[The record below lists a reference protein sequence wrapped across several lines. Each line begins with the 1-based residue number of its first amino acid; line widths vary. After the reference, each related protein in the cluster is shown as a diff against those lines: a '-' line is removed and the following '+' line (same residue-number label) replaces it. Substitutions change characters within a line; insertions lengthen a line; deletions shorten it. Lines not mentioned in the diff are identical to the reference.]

1 MADKV
6 KVEFDFIASV
16 YYIISVYWHRDKTT
30 ADHARDSGN
39 GTGKHLLLS
48 VERYLADLIQGLAAW
63 DSLTKPCRLFE
74 NGHKCMHMHTHHF
87 INLS

>member
-16 YYIISVYWHRDKTT
+16 YYIISLYWHRDKTT

-39 GTGKHLLLS
+39 GTGKHLLLK
-48 VERYLADLIQGLAAW
+48 VTW
-63 DSLTKPCRLFE
+63 LT
-74 NGHKCMHMHTHHF
+74 
-87 INLS
+87 